1 MVRVLRQVF
10 TVRPTVALSS
20 EFAFIIVVSA
30 GVPPSLR
37 PSARRNGASERER
50 LRSCGQTDLTLLLKS
65 MSSRE
70 GSGAK
75 QGYMARGGQESYRK
89 ASSGTHAT
97 WQRSEEGTPPK

>member
-10 TVRPTVALSS
+10 TVRRSLVGVRLHHRRFSGCPS
-20 EFAFIIVVSA
+20 
-30 GVPPSLR
+30 VPPSVR
-37 PSARRNGASERER
+37 PPGETGRASERER

-75 QGYMARGGQESYRK
+75 QGYMARADGRVPQGVIGDSRNLGAK
-89 ASSGTHAT
+89 
-97 WQRSEEGTPPK
+97 